1 MYPFASGFL
10 ISYVALLYCLVPR
23 PVGEL
28 KLAQPVAFRTTFP
41 GHWFPL
47 GSSSDKQ
54 FSAFYVWC
62 GRVPVHAL
70 VCSITHQNDRL
81 GQGCVARQ
89 LKMIWFVWTECTA
102 LDRLGLSSC
111 NLLAAAATTQRG
123 CEPWCLNK
131 GSSTLIQCAWSTK
144 WCEDSA
150 LLKQQLSAE
159 QGNQILCEL
168 SCFHF
173 WESEMTKRNSPRAVK
188 NRGLNQNH
196 G

>member
-1 MYPFASGFL
+1 MYPFDSGFL

-23 PVGEL
+23 TVGEL

-123 CEPWCLNK
+123 CEHGFRSHGALTKGAQRSSSVHDPRHAARIQHCLSNSFQQNREIK
-131 GSSTLIQCAWSTK
+131 YCVSSLAFISGKAK
-144 WCEDSA
+144 W
-150 LLKQQLSAE
+150 QR
-159 QGNQILCEL
+159 GILPE
-168 SCFHF
+168 
-173 WESEMTKRNSPRAVK
+173 P
-188 NRGLNQNH
+188 
-196 G
+196 

>member
-23 PVGEL
+23 TVGEL

-70 VCSITHQNDRL
+70 ICSITHQNDRL

-111 NLLAAAATTQRG
+111 NLLAAAATTQRAQRSSSVHDPRNAARIQHCLSNSFQHNREIKYCVSSLAFISG
-123 CEPWCLNK
+123 KAKWQRGILPEP
-131 GSSTLIQCAWSTK
+131 
-144 WCEDSA
+144 
-150 LLKQQLSAE
+150 
-159 QGNQILCEL
+159 
-168 SCFHF
+168 
-173 WESEMTKRNSPRAVK
+173 
-188 NRGLNQNH
+188 
-196 G
+196 